1 MRSTASSIPASG
13 SSDSPSLGP
22 GAALRRAERVL
33 RRAGRPRWLGAPP
46 ALLIGGAL
54 VALVVLSAGLAPL
67 LAPADPLDADIQF
80 RLHRPS
86 WVPEDGRR
94 FLIGADA
101 QGRDVLSRILYG
113 GRISLF
119 VGLTS
124 VLVGGLVGVGLGLVS
139 GYSGGRTDDV
149 IMRVADVQLAFP
161 FVLLAMAVIA
171 ALGPSIPNIIAV
183 FALTGWVTYTRLVR
197 GQVLPLRELAY
208 VEAARAVG
216 HPPAVVMLRHVLPN
230 VVSPI
235 LVLASFELARMII
248 LESALSFLGLGVQAP
263 TPSWGNMLGD
273 GREYMRTAWWL
284 SVFPGCAIMLAV
296 LGINLLGDGL
306 RDLVDPKSRRLGKVY

>member
-1 MRSTASSIPASG
+1 
-13 SSDSPSLGP
+13 
-22 GAALRRAERVL
+22 VL
-33 RRAGRPRWLGAPP
+33 LVLLGA
-46 ALLIGGAL
+46 
-54 VALVVLSAGLAPL
+54 SLAPM
-67 LAPADPLDADIQF
+67 LAPADPLDADIRF
-80 RLHRPS
+80 RLHRPALAA
-86 WVPEDGRR
+86 EGGRA
-94 FLIGADA
+94 FPLGADA

-124 VLVGGLVGVGLGLVS
+124 VLAGGLFGVGLGLVA
-139 GYSGGRTDDV
+139 GYHGGRWDDL
-149 IMRVADVQLAFP
+149 IMRMADVQLAFP

-171 ALGPSIPNIIAV
+171 ALGPSIPNIIIV
-183 FALTGWVTYTRLVR
+183 FAVTGWVAYTRLVR
-197 GQVLPLRELAY
+197 SQVLTIRELAY
-208 VEAARAVG
+208 VDAARAAG
-216 HPPAVVMLRHVLPN
+216 QRPTVVMLRHVLPN

-248 LESALSFLGLGVQAP
+248 LESALSFLGLGIQAP
-263 TPSWGNMLGD
+263 TPSWGNMLGE

-296 LGINLLGDGL
+296 LGVNLLGDGL

>member
-1 MRSTASSIPASG
+1 LG
-13 SSDSPSLGP
+13 SEV
-22 GAALRRAERVL
+22 ALAQADL
-33 RRAGRPRWLGAPP
+33 AGRRSARLRLWSMPP
-46 ALLIGGAL
+46 ALLVGGTLVLL
-54 VALVVLSAGLAPL
+54 VALSAVLAPL
-67 LAPADPLDADIQF
+67 IAPADPLDADIQF
-80 RLHRPS
+80 RLRRPTWS
-86 WVPEDGRR
+86 PEDGRR
-94 FLIGADA
+94 FPIGADA

-124 VLVGGLVGVGLGLVS
+124 VLIGGLVGVGLGLVS
-139 GYSGGRTDDV
+139 GYLGGRCDDV

-183 FALTGWVTYTRLVR
+183 FALTGWVPHTRLVR
-197 GQVLPLRELAY
+197 GQVLAVRELAY
-208 VEAARAVG
+208 VEAARALG
-216 HPPAVVMLRHVLPN
+216 LSPRVVMLRHVLPN

-235 LVLASFELARMII
+235 VVLASFELARMII
-248 LESALSFLGLGVQAP
+248 LESALSFLGIGVQAP

-284 SVFPGCAIMLAV
+284 SVFPGSAIVLAV

-306 RDLVDPKSRRLGKVY
+306 RDLVDPRSRRLGKVY

>member
-1 MRSTASSIPASG
+1 MPNCEVQPKASRARRI
-13 SSDSPSLGP
+13 LG
-22 GAALRRAERVL
+22 GHRRL
-33 RRAGRPRWLGAPP
+33 PP
-46 ALLIGGAL
+46 ALLVGGAL
-54 VALVVLSAGLAPL
+54 VLLVVLSAVLAPL
-67 LAPADPLDADIQF
+67 IAPADPLDADIQF
-80 RLHRPS
+80 RLHRPT
-86 WVPEDGRR
+86 WAPEDGRR
-94 FLIGADA
+94 FPIGADA

-124 VLVGGLVGVGLGLVS
+124 VLIGGMVGVSLGLIA
-139 GYSGGRTDDV
+139 GYLGGKWDDV

-183 FALTGWVTYTRLVR
+183 FALTGWVAYTRLVR
-197 GQVLPLRELAY
+197 GQVLTIRELAY
-208 VEAARAVG
+208 VEAARALG
-216 HPPAVVMLRHVLPN
+216 HSSAVVMLRHVLPN

-248 LESALSFLGLGVQAP
+248 LESALSFLGIGVQAP
-263 TPSWGNMLGD
+263 TPSWGNMLGE

-284 SVFPGCAIMLAV
+284 SVFPGSAIVLAV
-296 LGINLLGDGL
+296 LGVNLLGDGL
-306 RDLVDPKSRRLGKVY
+306 RDLVDPRSRRLGKVY